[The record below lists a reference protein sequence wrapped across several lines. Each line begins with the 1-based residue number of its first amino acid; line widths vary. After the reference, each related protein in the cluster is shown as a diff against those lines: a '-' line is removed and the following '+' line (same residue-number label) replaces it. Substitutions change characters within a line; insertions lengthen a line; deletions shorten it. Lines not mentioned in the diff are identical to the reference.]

1 MTLGRKP
8 EKVKTPVISAP
19 PQITQAEFTAPTLD
33 QYQVTRSGNQQQFDA
48 VLSPLTRQTIQS
60 SQEALQ
66 SLADE
71 LSASDAQ
78 RMLDIAGKGLDY
90 YTLQS
95 QGINAEADGIASKAQ
110 SDLARRFGGAYNATF
125 GATYLAGLEQN
136 RLAQLSKAAKEATLV
151 AEDLAAQ
158 DEESRVRRF
167 ALFQNYLTNEQ
178 AKAENAWD
186 LGSHL
191 LQDDAAR
198 AQNLAITRANLA
210 QNAMRYNQEAQLQVR
225 QQRLELTKA
234 LISSAEKAATQ
245 GAK

>member
-71 LSASDAQ
+71 LSAQ

-90 YTLQS
+90 YMLQS

-136 RLAQLSKAAKEATLV
+136 RLAQLSKAAKEAALV
-151 AEDLAAQ
+151 AEDLAVQ

-186 LGSHL
+186 LGSQL

>member
-71 LSASDAQ
+71 LSAQ

-90 YTLQS
+90 YMLQS

-136 RLAQLSKAAKEATLV
+136 RLAQLSKAAKEAALV
-151 AEDLAAQ
+151 AEDLAVQ